1 MTGCSSGFG
10 SALVRE
16 ALSRGDAVIA
26 TARNPAKITDLK
38 QEGASTLAIDVTAS
52 LSDLKKIAEEAFKI
66 HGRIDY
72 LVNNA
77 GYVSSS
83 SVPLAIDPTNQ
94 HPRPKSVV

>member
-1 MTGCSSGFG
+1 MPQKVWIITGCSSGFG

-38 QEGASTLAIDVTAS
+38 DAGASPLALDVTAS
-52 LSDLKKIAEEAFKI
+52 LPDLKKVAEEAFSI

-72 LVNNA
+72 LVNSA
-77 GYVSSS
+77 GYVS
-83 SVPLAIDPTNQ
+83 PDRL
-94 HPRPKSVV
+94 RPS